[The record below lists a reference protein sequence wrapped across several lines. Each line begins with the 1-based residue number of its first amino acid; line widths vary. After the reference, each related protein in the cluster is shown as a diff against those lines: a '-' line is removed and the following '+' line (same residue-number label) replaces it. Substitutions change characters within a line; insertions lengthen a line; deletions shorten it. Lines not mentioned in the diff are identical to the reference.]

1 MVSKR
6 KREEIDNIIREAKK
20 NRIMRF
26 KASVDLN
33 EIDLLEE

>member
-6 KREEIDNIIREAKK
+6 KREEIDNIIREAKE

-26 KASVDLN
+26 KVAVGTN
-33 EIDLLEE
+33 EIDYVS